1 MPRKPCYWTRK
12 LELDLVDFV
21 HQREYIWRPAGNT
34 NHHIQQK
41 YKAYAEFAAILGRG
55 FTARSVR
62 ERWVNIRSTF
72 NHNHRRVERSKLK
85 AKTASDI
92 YVPCWPLW
100 KPLQFLKD
108 VCKKEDGN
116 FEFYE
121 STSSDMKQL
130 TENVN
135 VKEEQ
140 QSEFENDMVLNIRQR
155 SQRTDRP
162 RHKTRILNKSNRK
175 TKCKQIID
183 DLLLAM
189 KPLASDPLLEQ
200 SYWFFGKH
208 VTEQLNSMRRIDAE
222 SAANEIV
229 NLLNE

>member
-1 MPRKPCYWTRK
+1 
-12 LELDLVDFV
+12 
-21 HQREYIWRPAGNT
+21 
-34 NHHIQQK
+34 
-41 YKAYAEFAAILGRG
+41 
-55 FTARSVR
+55 
-62 ERWVNIRSTF
+62 
-72 NHNHRRVERSKLK
+72 
-85 AKTASDI
+85 
-92 YVPCWPLW
+92 
-100 KPLQFLKD
+100 
-108 VCKKEDGN
+108 
-116 FEFYE
+116 
-121 STSSDMKQL
+121 MKQL

-175 TKCKQIID
+175 TKCKQVID

>member
-1 MPRKPCYWTRK
+1 
-12 LELDLVDFV
+12 
-21 HQREYIWRPAGNT
+21 
-34 NHHIQQK
+34 
-41 YKAYAEFAAILGRG
+41 
-55 FTARSVR
+55 
-62 ERWVNIRSTF
+62 
-72 NHNHRRVERSKLK
+72 
-85 AKTASDI
+85 
-92 YVPCWPLW
+92 
-100 KPLQFLKD
+100 
-108 VCKKEDGN
+108 
-116 FEFYE
+116 
-121 STSSDMKQL
+121 MKQL